1 MGAGRDPRQRRRG
14 SVTTQLAIKPPS
26 LLWQKEWGRGQVSG
40 EVKMR
45 PVASIWGDPEDLGS
59 NTMKPI
65 AGGLF
70 TPLFNKYFLSDYFV
84 MDAGATAGE

>member
-1 MGAGRDPRQRRRG
+1 MERLYHHSACHQATFAP
-14 SVTTQLAIKPPS
+14 LAT
-26 LLWQKEWGRGQVSG
+26 EWGRGQVSG

-45 PVASIWGDPEDLGS
+45 PEASIWGDPEDLGS

-84 MDAGATAGE
+84 MDAGAPGGE